1 MNIASINSL
10 TSLVSMRS
18 SVSHA
23 STIKS
28 SQNELEEEANIYR
41 PSVAYKGDLK
51 TANAL
56 TSKAENLNGSIGQII
71 TGVRN
76 DLKNAADSTGK
87 ASSSPT
93 DSKTDAADTAP
104 NASTD
109 SQTQNV
115 QSSDT
120 LQKSDASDT
129 DSTKPHLNAL
139 A

>member
-1 MNIASINSL
+1 MNIASISSL

-71 TGVRN
+71 TGIQNNLRN
-76 DLKNAADSTGK
+76 TADSTGK

-93 DSKTDAADTAP
+93 DSKTDAADNAP
-104 NASTD
+104 NAATD
-109 SQTQNV
+109 SQTQDV

-120 LQKSDASDT
+120 LQKSVVPDT
-129 DSTKPHLNAL
+129 DSTKHHLNTL